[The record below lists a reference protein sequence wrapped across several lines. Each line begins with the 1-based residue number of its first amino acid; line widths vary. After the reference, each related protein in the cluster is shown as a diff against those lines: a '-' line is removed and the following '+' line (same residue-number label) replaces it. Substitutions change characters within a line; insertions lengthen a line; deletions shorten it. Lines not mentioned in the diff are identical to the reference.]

1 VPPGNGPDDKW
12 FRDFDRC
19 EVADA
24 DQQENRS
31 YQVMGDVCAPGL
43 KDRIV
48 VRVNVADLCLRTGR
62 MVMPKV
68 SMKEPVRMVVV
79 LLVLM
84 VVLKRRLEER
94 KR

>member
-1 VPPGNGPDDKW
+1 
-12 FRDFDRC
+12 
-19 EVADA
+19 
-24 DQQENRS
+24 
-31 YQVMGDVCAPGL
+31 MGDVCAPGL